1 MKKQFIVLVTGFIV
15 AGWNFTAVS
24 EENPHQQQAQA
35 AGTNQIQE
43 LKVKTDNLIKGKI
56 TADDNSHVYVGDTHI
71 TNTTADKVD
80 ITLDNETG
88 AIEAKKGG
96 VVSVGNVNMNNV
108 KAGTVTVEQS
118 KNRLDGKVKATDN
131 SLISVGDVEMN
142 NVEVTDSITINTDNH
157 VIGSTTAEKNSTVKI
172 GTASLNNLKGGSVD
186 FRAKNEIQGKVKATN
201 NSSVSVGNLS
211 TN

>member
-1 MKKQFIVLVTGFIV
+1 MKRIIISLVVGSSITCWSTFGL
-15 AGWNFTAVS
+15 S

-43 LKVKTDNLIKGKI
+43 LKVKTDNIIKGPI

-71 TNTTADKVD
+71 TNTSADKVD

-108 KAGTVTVEQS
+108 KAGTITVEQS
-118 KNRLDGKVKATDN
+118 KNRLEGKVKATDN
-131 SLISVGDVEMN
+131 SLISVGDVEMS
-142 NVEVTDSITINTDNH
+142 NVDVTDSININTDNR
-157 VIGSTTAEKNSTVKI
+157 VGGSTTAEKNSTVKI
-172 GTASLNNLKGGSVD
+172 GTASLSNLQGGSVD
-186 FRAKNEIQGKVKATN
+186 FKAKNDIQGKVKATK